1 MGSQTQVF
9 NIFPG
14 RCGSGPSRRLLLCN
28 ARDAGTLRQQA
39 YPAGEC
45 NVKDAV
51 YKVTEVVGTSTKGI
65 EDAIQRAISRTAK
78 TVHHIRWFEVAEMR
92 GHVAEGKIERYQVRS
107 EERRVGKE
115 CVSKCRSRWST
126 SH

>member
-1 MGSQTQVF
+1 MGPQTQVF

-14 RCGSGPSRRLLLCN
+14 RCGSRPSRRLLLGN

-39 YPAGEC
+39 YPVGEC

-78 TVHHIRWFEVAEMR
+78 TVHHIRWFAVAEMR
-92 GHVAEGKIERYQVRS
+92 GHVAAGKTGRASCRE
-107 EERRVGKE
+107 RVGQD
-115 CVSKCRSRWST
+115 V
-126 SH
+126 

>member
-1 MGSQTQVF
+1 MRISDWSSDVCSSDLTRKHKFSTSSRGGAGSDH
-9 NIFPG
+9 
-14 RCGSGPSRRLLLCN
+14 SRRLLLCN
-28 ARDAGTLRQQA
+28 ARDAETLRQQA
-39 YPAGEC
+39 HPAGEC

-92 GHVAEGKIERYQVRS
+92 GQEIGRASVRERVCQ
-107 EERRVGKE
+107 
-115 CVSKCRSRWST
+115 
-126 SH
+126 

>member
-65 EDAIQRAISRTAK
+65 EDAIQRAIPRTAK
-78 TVHHIRWFEVAEMR
+78 TVHPISWFAVAEMR
-92 GHVAEGKIERYQVRS
+92 CHVAEGQIERNQVQLKIGFTLPETTHS
-107 EERRVGKE
+107 FLFT
-115 CVSKCRSRWST
+115 VSP
-126 SH
+126 H